1 MPTTAKTHLPSPDIR
16 FRQVFDGYRVNKGDM
31 YYFLYPA
38 GQVMY
43 VPSAPETFTVSNIY
57 DATTV
62 WVPIPA
68 LPISRG
74 SVVRTSKGP
83 AMLTLTHPSLKDLV
97 WGGDNGRTWSD
108 LYVQEHFLEVIY
120 DSGNIDNTEVIYDQ
134 GAWEDPI
141 PGVHGRSLTH
151 TAYSDKVET

>member
-31 YYFLYPA
+31 YYLLYPA
-38 GQVMY
+38 GQVIY
-43 VPSAPETFTVSNIY
+43 TPSATESFTVSDRY
-57 DATTV
+57 GSTV
-62 WVPIPA
+62 WVPMPA

-74 SVVRTSKGP
+74 SVVRTTMGT
-83 AMLTLTHPSLKDLV
+83 AMLILAHPSLKDLV

-141 PGVHGRSLTH
+141 PGVTGV
-151 TAYSDKVET
+151 A

>member
-1 MPTTAKTHLPSPDIR
+1 MPPTAKSHLPSSDIR

-31 YYFLYPA
+31 YYLLYPA
-38 GQVMY
+38 GQVIY
-43 VPSAPETFTVSNIY
+43 TPSATESFTVSDRY
-57 DATTV
+57 GSTV
-62 WVPIPA
+62 WVPMPA

-74 SVVRTSKGP
+74 SVDRTSKGT

-141 PGVHGRSLTH
+141 PGVTGV
-151 TAYSDKVET
+151 A

>member
-1 MPTTAKTHLPSPDIR
+1 MSTTAKTHLPSPDIR

-31 YYFLYPA
+31 YYLLYPA
-38 GQVMY
+38 GQVIY
-43 VPSAPETFTVSNIY
+43 TPSATESFTVSDRY
-57 DATTV
+57 GSTV
-62 WVPIPA
+62 WVPMPA

-74 SVVRTSKGP
+74 SVVRTTKGT
-83 AMLTLTHPSLKDLV
+83 AMLILAHPSLEDLV

-134 GAWEDPI
+134 D
-141 PGVHGRSLTH
+141 VRDLD
-151 TAYSDKVET
+151 TAYMGVA